1 MTQRRSKRGTNGSF
15 SENVFKS
22 VFCIISPFPSTSYC
36 KYHCSRHSCLL
47 CFVFEVTSESTW
59 ASLVAQTV
67 KNLPAMQGTLGQSLG
82 GEMPW
87 RREWL
92 CTPVFIPG
100 EFHGERSLL
109 SYNPWG
115 RKESDTIAWL
125 TLSFSF
131 WLDLQPR
138 QTVLWHAGCFPS
150 LVFDFISWG
159 QRDLAWTPRTAVC
172 KVLRFNVLREILN

>member
-15 SENVFKS
+15 SENGFES
-22 VFCIISPFPSTSYC
+22 VFCTILTFPSTSYC
-36 KYHCSRHSCLL
+36 KYHCSGHSCLP
-47 CFVFEVTSESTW
+47 CFVFEVTSEPTW

-67 KNLPAMQGTLGQSLG
+67 KNLPAMRETLGHSLG

-100 EFHGERSLL
+100 DLHGERSLV

-115 RKESDTIAWL
+115 LKESDMIA
-125 TLSFSF
+125 
-131 WLDLQPR
+131 
-138 QTVLWHAGCFPS
+138 
-150 LVFDFISWG
+150 
-159 QRDLAWTPRTAVC
+159 
-172 KVLRFNVLREILN
+172 